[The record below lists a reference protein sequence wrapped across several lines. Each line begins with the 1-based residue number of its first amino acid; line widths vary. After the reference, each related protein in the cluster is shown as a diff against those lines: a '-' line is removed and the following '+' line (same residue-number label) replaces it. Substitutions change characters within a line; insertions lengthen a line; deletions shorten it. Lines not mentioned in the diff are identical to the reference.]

1 MVKKL
6 YVGNLPWGASEEG
19 IKDLFSQYGQVNSV
33 SIITDRETGRS
44 RGYGFVEMEDA
55 EEAMNSLNG
64 KEYEGRALRI
74 SEATGRKEG
83 GGGGGRRREF

>member
-1 MVKKL
+1 MKKL
-6 YVGNLPWGASEEG
+6 YVGNLAWGASEDSL
-19 IKDLFSQYGQVNSV
+19 KNLFSQFGNVSSV

-44 RGYGFVEMEDA
+44 RGYGFVEMDNA

-64 KEYEGRALRI
+64 KDFEGRALKI

-83 GGGGGRRREF
+83 GGGRRG